1 MPRSLFARLFLHSA
15 LVLGA
20 FLVSGGF
27 LAERFLAARET
38 DGLARDMERVARAVA
53 AGLPA
58 GVDAL
63 QERVRSLAA
72 QTGLRFTVV
81 APDGTVLADSHR
93 DPSAMENHG
102 TRPEILRALRG
113 EVGRSVRRSATLGE
127 GMLYVAVPSRPV
139 VRVSVSLAAVDTL
152 RAEIRRRIA
161 LAAVPAL
168 ALALALAWLLSRGLT
183 RRVGALVRFV
193 GRTASGDFDTPL
205 PVAGVDELSD
215 LERGLVELRDALRR
229 RIDELRREHGRLE
242 ALLRHLPD
250 GVLVLDPERRVLEAN
265 PAARRI
271 LRMGE
276 ASGDLFAPEL
286 LRHPGLLEAL
296 DRCYSGGEDGG
307 GEVCVDWPDPPCRLS
322 VRFVPLPDETGRRG
336 ALVVLRDVTRQHQL
350 ERMRTDFVANLSH
363 ELRTP
368 LTAIRGAAETLQE
381 LGQQD
386 PTAARRF
393 LETIRRNALRL
404 EALLGDVTELARIE
418 AGASP
423 PRPARVDVAGLVRGV
438 LEMFRAES
446 ERSGLALEARLPA
459 RLEAVTDPDKV
470 ESILVNLVQNGIRY
484 TPPGGRVT
492 VEARPLGEGVVLV
505 VEDTGVGIPP
515 QEIPRVTERFYR
527 VDPAR
532 SRSTGGTGLGL
543 SIVKHLVE
551 LLGGRLAIESRVGLG
566 TRVTVE
572 LPDRPTPGVR
582 G

>member
-1 MPRSLFARLFLHSA
+1 MPRSLFARLLLHSA
-15 LVLGA
+15 LVLAA
-20 FLVSGGF
+20 FLASGGF

-38 DGLARDMERVARAVA
+38 DGLARDMEKVARAVA

-58 GVDAL
+58 GADAL
-63 QERVRSLAA
+63 QERVRSLASG
-72 QTGLRFTVV
+72 TGLRFTVV

-102 TRPEILRALRG
+102 DRPEILRALRG

-127 GMLYVAVPSRPV
+127 EMLYVAVPSRPV
-139 VRVSVSLAAVDTL
+139 VRVSVSLATVNTL

-183 RRVGALVRFV
+183 RRVGGLVRFV
-193 GRTASGDFDTPL
+193 ARTASGDFHAPL
-205 PVAGVDELSD
+205 PVVGVDELSD
-215 LERGLVELRDALRR
+215 LERGLLELRDALRR
-229 RIDELRREHGRLE
+229 RIDALRGEHRRLE
-242 ALLRHLPD
+242 VLLQHLPD
-250 GVLVLDPERRVLEAN
+250 GVLVLDAERRVRVIN
-265 PAARRI
+265 PAARRV
-271 LRMGE
+271 LRVGE
-276 ASGDLFAPEL
+276 AHGELFAPEL

-296 DRCYSGGEDGG
+296 DRCYGGQDGG
-307 GEVCVDWPDPPCRLS
+307 GEVCVDWPAPPCRLS
-322 VRFVPLPDETGRRG
+322 VRFVPVPDETGRRG
-336 ALVVLRDVTRQHQL
+336 ALVVLRDVTRQHEL
-350 ERMRTDFVANLSH
+350 ERVRTDFVANLSH

-368 LTAIRGAAETLQE
+368 LTAIRGAAETLQD

-386 PTAARRF
+386 PGAAHRF

-404 EALLGDVTELARIE
+404 EALLRDVTELARIE

-423 PRPARVDVAGLVRGV
+423 PRPARVDVTGLVTAV
-438 LEMFRAES
+438 ADMFRAEA
-446 ERSGLALEARLPA
+446 ERSGVALGVRVPA

-470 ESILVNLVQNGIRY
+470 ESILVNLVQNGVRY
-484 TPPGGRVT
+484 TPSGGRVS
-492 VEARPLGEGVVLV
+492 VEARRLGSSLVLV

-551 LLGGRLAIESRVGLG
+551 LLGGRLTIESRVGQG

-572 LPDRPTPGVR
+572 LPAGPRA
-582 G
+582 